1 LINLEKYA
9 DSRDL
14 ISTFIEKKLKRKL
27 MNDQKEFKITS
38 EGDLQSC
45 VYYHIRKFID
55 KKKIVNWYV
64 LNKLSMGKIKDS
76 KKFPD
81 IAIVRMKE
89 QGEVTPIFLIELK
102 EDKKFNPK
110 RVKKDIKKLS
120 DLVKKRK
127 KLEQT
132 FFIYAVLD
140 DKLTQ
145 REIENEITK
154 LKRDPTDGWLFP
166 IAINMMGEKQFPKHS
181 KNYMLKINKLRK
193 LR

>member
-1 LINLEKYA
+1 
-9 DSRDL
+9 
-14 ISTFIEKKLKRKL
+14 
-27 MNDQKEFKITS
+27 
-38 EGDLQSC
+38 
-45 VYYHIRKFID
+45 
-55 KKKIVNWYV
+55 
-64 LNKLSMGKIKDS
+64 MGKIKDS

-81 IAIVRMKE
+81 IEIVRMKE
-89 QGEVTPIFLIELK
+89 KGEVTLIFLIELK

-120 DLVKKRK
+120 DLVKKHK

>member
-1 LINLEKYA
+1 M
-9 DSRDL
+9 D
-14 ISTFIEKKLKRKL
+14 
-27 MNDQKEFKITS
+27 DQKEFKITS

-45 VYYHIRKFID
+45 VYYHIRKFI
-55 KKKIVNWYV
+55 KQKKIVDWYV

-89 QGEVTPIFLIELK
+89 QGEVTPRFLIELK

-120 DLVKKRK
+120 DLVKKHK

-140 DKLTQ
+140 KKLTQ
-145 REIENEITK
+145 KEIEDEITN
-154 LKRDPTDGWLFP
+154 LKPNARCMVP

>member
-1 LINLEKYA
+1 MINLEKYTY
-9 DSRDL
+9 SRDL
-14 ISTFIEKKLKRKL
+14 ISTFIEKKLKKKL
-27 MNDQKEFKITS
+27 MNDQKECKITS

-45 VYYHIRKFID
+45 VYYHIRKFI
-55 KKKIVNWYV
+55 KQKKIVNWYV

-89 QGEVTPIFLIELK
+89 KGKVKPIFLIELK
-102 EDKKFNPK
+102 EDKKFKPK
-110 RVKKDIKKLS
+110 RVKNDIKKLS
-120 DLVKKRK
+120 DLVKKNK

-140 DKLTQ
+140 EKLTQ
-145 REIENEITK
+145 KEIEDEITN
-154 LKRDPTDGWLFP
+154 LKRDPNDRWMIP

-181 KNYMLKINKLRK
+181 KNYMEKIDKLRK
-193 LR
+193 VR

>member
-1 LINLEKYA
+1 
-9 DSRDL
+9 
-14 ISTFIEKKLKRKL
+14 
-27 MNDQKEFKITS
+27 MNDQKECTITS

-45 VYYHIRKFID
+45 VYYHIRKFI
-55 KKKIVNWYV
+55 KQKKIVNWYV

-81 IAIVRMKE
+81 IAIVRMREK
-89 QGEVTPIFLIELK
+89 GEVTPIFLIELK

-120 DLVKKRK
+120 DLVKKHK

-140 DKLTQ
+140 KKLTQ
-145 REIENEITK
+145 KEIEDEITN
-154 LKRDPTDGWLFP
+154 LKPNDGWMIP

-181 KNYMLKINKLRK
+181 INYMEKIDKLR
-193 LR
+193 RVR

>member
-1 LINLEKYA
+1 M
-9 DSRDL
+9 D
-14 ISTFIEKKLKRKL
+14 
-27 MNDQKEFKITS
+27 DQKEFKITS

-45 VYYHIRKFID
+45 VYYHIRKFI
-55 KKKIVNWYV
+55 KQKKIVDWYV

-89 QGEVTPIFLIELK
+89 KGEVKPVFLIELK
-102 EDKKFNPK
+102 EDKKFKPK
-110 RVKKDIKKLS
+110 RVKNDIKKLS
-120 DLVKKRK
+120 DLVKKNK

-140 DKLTQ
+140 EKLTQ
-145 REIENEITK
+145 KEIEDEITN
-154 LKRDPTDGWLFP
+154 LKPNARCMVP

>member
-1 LINLEKYA
+1 
-9 DSRDL
+9 
-14 ISTFIEKKLKRKL
+14 

-45 VYYHIRKFID
+45 VYYHIRKFI
-55 KKKIVNWYV
+55 KQKKIVNWYV

-89 QGEVTPIFLIELK
+89 KCEVTPIFLIELK

-120 DLVKKRK
+120 DLVKKHK

-140 DKLTQ
+140 KKLTQ
-145 REIENEITK
+145 KEIEDEITN
-154 LKRDPTDGWLFP
+154 LKPNDGWMIP

-181 KNYMLKINKLRK
+181 INYMEKIDKLRK
-193 LR
+193 VR

>member
-1 LINLEKYA
+1 
-9 DSRDL
+9 
-14 ISTFIEKKLKRKL
+14 

-45 VYYHIRKFID
+45 VYYHIRKFI
-55 KKKIVNWYV
+55 KQKKIVNWYV

-89 QGEVTPIFLIELK
+89 KGEVKPVFLIELK
-102 EDKKFNPK
+102 EDKKFKPK
-110 RVKKDIKKLS
+110 RVKNDIKKLS
-120 DLVKKRK
+120 DLVKKFK
-127 KLEQT
+127 KLEKT

-140 DKLTQ
+140 EKLTQ
-145 REIENEITK
+145 KEIEDEITN
-154 LKRDPTDGWLFP
+154 LKPNARCMVP

>member
-1 LINLEKYA
+1 
-9 DSRDL
+9 
-14 ISTFIEKKLKRKL
+14 
-27 MNDQKEFKITS
+27 MNDQKECKITS

-45 VYYHIRKFID
+45 VYYHIRKFI
-55 KKKIVNWYV
+55 KQKKIVNWYV

-89 QGEVTPIFLIELK
+89 KCEVTPIFLIELK

-120 DLVKKRK
+120 DLVKKHK

>member
-1 LINLEKYA
+1 M
-9 DSRDL
+9 D
-14 ISTFIEKKLKRKL
+14 
-27 MNDQKEFKITS
+27 DQKEFKITS

-45 VYYHIRKFID
+45 VYYHIRKFI
-55 KKKIVNWYV
+55 KQKKIVNWYV

-89 QGEVTPIFLIELK
+89 KGEVKPVFLIELK
-102 EDKKFNPK
+102 EDKKFKPK
-110 RVKKDIKKLS
+110 RVKNDIKKLS
-120 DLVKKRK
+120 DLVKKFK
-127 KLEQT
+127 KLEKT

-140 DKLTQ
+140 EKLTQ
-145 REIENEITK
+145 KEIEDEITN
-154 LKRDPTDGWLFP
+154 LKPNARCMVP

>member
-1 LINLEKYA
+1 M
-9 DSRDL
+9 D
-14 ISTFIEKKLKRKL
+14 
-27 MNDQKEFKITS
+27 DQKEFKITS

-45 VYYHIRKFID
+45 VYYHIRKFI
-55 KKKIVNWYV
+55 KQKKIVDWYV

-89 QGEVTPIFLIELK
+89 KGEVKPVFLIELK
-102 EDKKFNPK
+102 EDKKFKPK
-110 RVKKDIKKLS
+110 RVKNDIKKLS
-120 DLVKKRK
+120 DLVKKFK
-127 KLEQT
+127 KLEKT

-140 DKLTQ
+140 EKLTQ
-145 REIENEITK
+145 KEIEDEITN
-154 LKRDPTDGWLFP
+154 LKPNARCMVP

>member
-1 LINLEKYA
+1 LINLEKYT

>member
-1 LINLEKYA
+1 
-9 DSRDL
+9 
-14 ISTFIEKKLKRKL
+14 
-27 MNDQKEFKITS
+27 MNDQKKFKITS

-45 VYYHIRKFID
+45 VYYHIRKFI
-55 KKKIVNWYV
+55 KQKKIVNWYV

-81 IAIVRMKE
+81 IAIVHMKE
-89 QGEVTPIFLIELK
+89 QGKVTPRFLIELK

-120 DLVKKRK
+120 DLVKKYT
-127 KLEQT
+127 KLKQT

-140 DKLTQ
+140 KKLTQ
-145 REIENEITK
+145 KEIEDEINN
-154 LKRDPTDGWLFP
+154 LKPNDSEMIP

-181 KNYMLKINKLRK
+181 INYMEKIDNLRK
-193 LR
+193 VR

>member
-1 LINLEKYA
+1 
-9 DSRDL
+9 
-14 ISTFIEKKLKRKL
+14 
-27 MNDQKEFKITS
+27 MNDQKECKITS

-45 VYYHIRKFID
+45 VYYHIRKFI
-55 KKKIVNWYV
+55 KQKKIVNWYV

-89 QGEVTPIFLIELK
+89 KGEVKPVFLIELK
-102 EDKKFNPK
+102 EDKKFKPK
-110 RVKKDIKKLS
+110 RVKNDIKKLS
-120 DLVKKRK
+120 DLVKKFK
-127 KLEQT
+127 KLEKT

-140 DKLTQ
+140 EKLTQ
-145 REIENEITK
+145 KEIEDEITN
-154 LKRDPTDGWLFP
+154 LKPNARCMVP